1 MRAIVSGG
9 KTRQQSAYRG
19 ARRVSEGTRFIA
31 IHDAARCLVTPEDIS
46 AAVLAAYS
54 DKAASLGVPASDTV
68 KRVDKKGYIL
78 GTEDRSELWLAATP
92 QVFAYPMY
100 IAAATSAM
108 KWGASVTDDNM
119 LIESLGQRIRMVD
132 GPSAAI
138 KITRHEDLA
147 VAEAILARREEEKEG
162 KK

>member
-1 MRAIVSGG
+1 MPRDWSADA
-9 KTRQQSAYRG
+9 SAYRG
-19 ARRVSEGTRFIA
+19 AHKVSEKTRFIA

-68 KRVDKKGYIL
+68 KRVDKKGYIFA
-78 GTEDRSELWLAATP
+78 TEDRSELWLAATP

-100 IAAATSAM
+100 MAAATSAL
-108 KWGASVTDDNM
+108 KWGTTVTDDNM

-138 KITRHEDLA
+138 KITRPGDLDLA
-147 VAEAILARREEEKEG
+147 AAILAARNEAKEK